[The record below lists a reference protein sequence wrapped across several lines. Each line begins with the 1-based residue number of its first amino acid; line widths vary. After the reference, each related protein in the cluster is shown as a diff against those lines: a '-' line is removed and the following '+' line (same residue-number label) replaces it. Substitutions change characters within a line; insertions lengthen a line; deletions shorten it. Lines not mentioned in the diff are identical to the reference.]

1 MEEFEFVINETSI
14 ESIGLRLD
22 KYLTDKL
29 PEYSRSYIQKLL
41 EDGQILVNGRPS
53 KSNYKLRN
61 GDLITVTIPEA
72 EPLDV
77 EPEDIPL
84 DIVYEDSDVIV
95 INKPKGMVVHPAP
108 GHTHGTMVNALLYHC
123 KDSLSSINGIMRP
136 GIVHRIDMDTTGL
149 LVACKNDTAHRIM
162 SDKFKIHDIHRVYT
176 AIVYNHFQNESGTI
190 DKPIARHKTER
201 KKMAIDPNG
210 RRAVTHY
217 TVIENLKQNFSLIN
231 CELETGRT
239 HQIRVHMASINHP
252 LLGDSVYG
260 PKQKPFQTQGQVLH
274 AGVLGFIHPITNQYM
289 EFHADLPDYF
299 ESILR
304 KLR

>member
-1 MEEFEFVINETSI
+1 MEEFEFIINETSI
-14 ESIGLRLD
+14 ESIGIRLD
-22 KYLTDKL
+22 KYLTEKL

-108 GHTHGTMVNALLYHC
+108 GHIHGTMVNALLYHC

-239 HQIRVHMASINHP
+239 HQIRVHMSSINHP

-260 PKQKPFQTQGQVLH
+260 PKQKPFQIQGQVLH
-274 AGVLGFIHPITNQYM
+274 AGVLGFVHPITNQYM

-299 ESILR
+299 ESILK

>member
-1 MEEFEFVINETSI
+1 MEEFEFIINETSI
-14 ESIGLRLD
+14 ESIGIRLD
-22 KYLTDKL
+22 KYLTEKL

-108 GHTHGTMVNALLYHC
+108 GHIHGTMVNALLYHC

-274 AGVLGFIHPITNQYM
+274 AGVLGFVHPITNQYM

>member
-1 MEEFEFVINETSI
+1 MEEFEFIINETSI
-14 ESIGLRLD
+14 ESIGIRLD
-22 KYLTDKL
+22 KYLTEKL
-29 PEYSRSYIQKLL
+29 PDYSRSYIQKLL

-108 GHTHGTMVNALLYHC
+108 GHIHGTMVNALLYHC

-239 HQIRVHMASINHP
+239 HQIRVHMSSINHP

-260 PKQKPFQTQGQVLH
+260 PKQKPFQIQGQVLH
-274 AGVLGFIHPITNQYM
+274 AGVLGFVHPITNQYM

-299 ESILR
+299 ESILK

>member
-1 MEEFEFVINETSI
+1 MEEFEFIINETSI
-14 ESIGLRLD
+14 ESIGIRLD
-22 KYLTDKL
+22 KYLTEKL
-29 PEYSRSYIQKLL
+29 PDYSRSYIQKLL

-108 GHTHGTMVNALLYHC
+108 GHIHGTMVNALLYHC

-239 HQIRVHMASINHP
+239 HQIRVHMSSIKHP

-274 AGVLGFIHPITNQYM
+274 AGVLGFVHPITNQYM

-299 ESILR
+299 ESILK

>member
-1 MEEFEFVINETSI
+1 MEEFEFIINETSI
-14 ESIGLRLD
+14 ESIGIRLD
-22 KYLTDKL
+22 NYLTEKL
-29 PEYSRSYIQKLL
+29 PEYSRSYIQKFL

-108 GHTHGTMVNALLYHC
+108 GHIHGTMVNALLYHC

-149 LVACKNDTAHRIM
+149 RVACKNDTAHRIM

-274 AGVLGFIHPITNQYM
+274 AGVLGFVHPITNQYM

>member
-108 GHTHGTMVNALLYHC
+108 GHIHGTMVNALLYHC

-274 AGVLGFIHPITNQYM
+274 AGVLGFVHPITNQYM

>member
-1 MEEFEFVINETSI
+1 MEEFEFVINEASI
-14 ESIGLRLD
+14 ESIGSRLD

-29 PEYSRSYIQKLL
+29 SEYSRSYIQKLL
-41 EDGQILVNGRPS
+41 ENGQILVNGRPS

-61 GDLITVTIPEA
+61 GDEITVSIPEA

-108 GHTHGTMVNALLYHC
+108 GHIHGTMVNALLYHC

-149 LVACKNDTAHRIM
+149 LVACKNDAAHRIM

-274 AGVLGFIHPITNQYM
+274 AGVLGFVHPITNQYM

>member
-108 GHTHGTMVNALLYHC
+108 GHIHGTMVNALLYHC

-274 AGVLGFIHPITNQYM
+274 AGILGFVHPITNQYM

>member
-1 MEEFEFVINETSI
+1 MEEFEFIINETSI
-14 ESIGLRLD
+14 ESIGIRLD
-22 KYLTDKL
+22 KYLTEKL
-29 PEYSRSYIQKLL
+29 PDYSRSYIQKLL

-108 GHTHGTMVNALLYHC
+108 GHIHGTMVNALLYHC

-239 HQIRVHMASINHP
+239 HQIRVHMSSINHP

-274 AGVLGFIHPITNQYM
+274 AGVLGFVHPITNQYM

>member
-1 MEEFEFVINETSI
+1 MEEFEFIINETSI
-14 ESIGLRLD
+14 ESIGIRLD
-22 KYLTDKL
+22 KYLTEKL

-108 GHTHGTMVNALLYHC
+108 GHIHGTMVNALLYHC

-210 RRAVTHY
+210 RWAVTHY

-239 HQIRVHMASINHP
+239 HQIRVHMSSINHP

-274 AGVLGFIHPITNQYM
+274 AGVLGFVHPITNQYM

>member
-1 MEEFEFVINETSI
+1 MEEFEFIINETSI

-22 KYLTDKL
+22 KYLTEKL

-108 GHTHGTMVNALLYHC
+108 GHIHGTMVNALLYHC

-274 AGVLGFIHPITNQYM
+274 AGILGFVHPITNQYM

>member
-1 MEEFEFVINETSI
+1 MEEFEFIINETSI
-14 ESIGLRLD
+14 ESIGIRLD
-22 KYLTDKL
+22 KYLTEKL

-108 GHTHGTMVNALLYHC
+108 GHIHGTMVNALLYHC

-274 AGVLGFIHPITNQYM
+274 AGILGFVHPITNQYM

>member
-61 GDLITVTIPEA
+61 GDMITVTIPEA

-84 DIVYEDSDVIV
+84 DIVYEDFDVIV

-108 GHTHGTMVNALLYHC
+108 GHIHGTMVNALLYHC

-274 AGVLGFIHPITNQYM
+274 AGVLGFVHPITNQYM
-289 EFHADLPDYF
+289 EFHADLPEYF

>member
-1 MEEFEFVINETSI
+1 MEEFEFIINETSI
-14 ESIGLRLD
+14 ESIGIRLD
-22 KYLTDKL
+22 KYLTEKL
-29 PEYSRSYIQKLL
+29 PDYSRSYIQKLL

-108 GHTHGTMVNALLYHC
+108 GHIHGTMVNALLYHC

-239 HQIRVHMASINHP
+239 HQIRVHMSSINHP

-274 AGVLGFIHPITNQYM
+274 AGVLGFVHPITNQYM

-299 ESILR
+299 ESILK